1 MYNNLNALMD
11 TVFWVDRHH
20 ENAYAD
26 LSFDRIVSE
35 LSAYNAAIDR
45 LITSELHAVSGSRL
59 NIYMAGDWRVSN
71 YRSGIFSMDRVILDD
86 ALHNLSMR
94 FTENDADDLIN
105 TVLHQDQDENLR
117 SLRLNIRQTITF
129 AKDNFELIRGEF
141 ILFTRSLSEEKDS
154 QRRNGIIEFND
165 NKNQIYKYMPP
176 TVATLYERSIS
187 VTNLK
192 RLSGTNSVKNIS
204 KHELANEIQ
213 LELRDC
219 LSSYTNG
226 YMLNNI
232 VDPVEAGD
240 RRIKMKLTMGEHADK
255 AAYERWVQDAKN
267 RTMLF
272 HYSHLLTNLGQAV
285 AMKASLGTYC
295 PFQGQI
301 LQKLDKPNEVQR
313 RTLTVQMP
321 FLNGL
326 TPTELFRIRTEFE
339 ASFNAFRTV
348 LRDTAS
354 EMEKEANPE
363 IRDLI
368 NRRFIERMWDE
379 GLTDIEE
386 KLRSHKKK
394 SVRDLAFQSVPSVL
408 GMIVTPGISSFTTGA
423 LALLQNVFGLSQ
435 DTREVKSHPSYFLM
449 KINGNRQ

>member
-11 TVFWVDRHH
+11 TVFWVDRHF
-20 ENAYAD
+20 ENGYAD
-26 LSFDRIVSE
+26 LTYDRIVNE
-35 LSAYNAAIDR
+35 LSAYNAAIHR
-45 LITSELHAVSGSRL
+45 LLESDLYVVSGSRL
-59 NIYMAGDWRVSN
+59 NIYMAGDWRISN

-94 FTENDADDLIN
+94 FTENDEDDLIN
-105 TVLHQDQDENLR
+105 AIIPQDKHENLQV
-117 SLRLNIRQTITF
+117 LRKNIRQIIAF
-129 AKDNFELIRGEF
+129 SKDNFELIQGEF
-141 ILFTRSLSEEKDS
+141 ILFTRSISEENDAY
-154 QRRNGIIEFND
+154 RRNSVIEFND
-165 NKNQIYKYMPP
+165 KKNQIYKYMPFNI
-176 TVATLYERSIS
+176 AALYEKSVS
-187 VTNLK
+187 VTNIK
-192 RLSGTNSVKNIS
+192 RLLGTNKYKRLP

-232 VDPVEAGD
+232 QDPVETGD
-240 RRIKMKLTMGEHADK
+240 RLINMKLTMGQHADK

-267 RTMLF
+267 RTVLF
-272 HYSHLLTNLGQAV
+272 HYSHLLTDLGQAV

-301 LQKLDKPNEVQR
+301 LQKLDKPNEAQR
-313 RTLTVQMP
+313 RTLTIQMP
-321 FLNGL
+321 FLDGL
-326 TPTELFRIRTEFE
+326 TPTELFRIRTEFG

-348 LRDTAS
+348 LRDTAF

-379 GLTDIEE
+379 GLTDVEE
-386 KLRSHKKK
+386 KLRTHKKK
-394 SVRDLAFQSVPSVL
+394 SVKDVAFQSVPSVL
-408 GMIVTPGISSFTTGA
+408 GMIVAPGISSFTTGT

-435 DTREVKSHPSYFLM
+435 DSREVKSHPSYFLM
-449 KINGNRQ
+449 KINDKRQ